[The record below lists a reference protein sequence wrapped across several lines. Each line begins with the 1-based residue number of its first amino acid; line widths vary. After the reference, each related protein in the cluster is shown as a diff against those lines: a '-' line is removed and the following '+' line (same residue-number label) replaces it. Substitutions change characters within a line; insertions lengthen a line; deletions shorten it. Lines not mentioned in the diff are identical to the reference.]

1 MNASSGQAVQTEK
14 ERDELLIN
22 FMDKLSAYYDD
33 EILGTLVD
41 LVQDNEE
48 DEFYMQLHKQQT
60 AGLAQLVMSPRTIN
74 ARLSS

>member
-1 MNASSGQAVQTEK
+1 MNASSAQVVLTEK
-14 ERDELLIN
+14 DKDELLIS
-22 FMDKLSAYYDD
+22 FMEKLSTYYDD

-48 DEFYMQLHKQQT
+48 DEFYMQLHKHQT
-60 AGLAQLVMSPRTIN
+60 VGLSQLVMSPRTIN

>member
-1 MNASSGQAVQTEK
+1 MNASSAQVILTEK

-41 LVQDNEE
+41 LV
-48 DEFYMQLHKQQT
+48 
-60 AGLAQLVMSPRTIN
+60 
-74 ARLSS
+74 